1 MSRLRSRSQFRLEA
15 VSRGSRD
22 LYPASPCV
30 SICTLDDAEN
40 CLGCSR
46 TLAEITG
53 WSSFSKE
60 KQWQIIDDL
69 KRRTGLS
76 EVD

>member
-1 MSRLRSRSQFRLEA
+1 MSRTRARLNAIARSNRE
-15 VSRGSRD
+15 

-30 SICTLDDAEN
+30 SICTLDDADV
-40 CLGCSR
+40 CQGCHR
-46 TLAEITG
+46 TLAEISA

-69 KRRTGLS
+69 MRRTKV
-76 EVD
+76 EAVD